1 MTEPNRELRLKLL
14 ATMEPYQVAHFARQL
29 ILETI
34 ELGTIDQFMVDAI
47 DADPPGGEK
56 QDGRDEYETR
66 MDATGGIIPMGT
78 MRMVGGEGVECFMPL
93 NDRIREGFVDE
104 LVAKMR
110 EPLDPRAGRLMVPV
124 VMWTNDDR
132 DTPKMIEETLC
143 VLEVALGEYVATR
156 KRTQT
161 EEQHKA
167 FSSQVT
173 AHIERVARLIEAA
186 RKNA

>member
-1 MTEPNRELRLKLL
+1 MTHMDVQTQMRNRLVDTLDDAGYREFVSKLTAHIGDNEVIEEGDFDGLLVATIDDL
-14 ATMEPYQVAHFARQL
+14 AANADS
-29 ILETI
+29 I
-34 ELGTIDQFMVDAI
+34 ELAQ
-47 DADPPGGEK
+47 
-56 QDGRDEYETR
+56 
-66 MDATGGIIPMGT
+66 GGIIPMGT
-78 MRMVGGEGVECFMPL
+78 MRMVGGEGVECFVPL

-110 EPLDPRAGRLMVPV
+110 EPLDPSAGRLMIPV

-167 FSSQVT
+167 FSGQVT
-173 AHIERVARLIEAA
+173 SHIERVARLIEAA